1 MKLDS
6 LTIRYSA
13 PYDKTPGYVG
23 EVTFDGPLGRVQIRT
38 GDALSRH
45 ILNVCASELITAAQQ
60 VAGEMTASI
69 VEQAAPPAIEA
80 APETQDSPTDDDDDD
95 IPL

>member
-6 LTIRYSA
+6 LTIRYTR
-13 PYDKTPGYVG
+13 PYEGTPGYVG
-23 EVTFDGPLGRVQIRT
+23 EVTFNGPLGKVQIRT

-69 VEQAAPPAIEA
+69 VEQVASPEAIEA
-80 APETQDSPTDDDDDD
+80 PFETRDEDKEISY
-95 IPL
+95 